1 MLMSD
6 KDIQQAMSSGE
17 LIIGDFSPESLQ
29 PASYDMRVGEEA
41 FSSHEKRINVK
52 STGSLVIK
60 PGDFILTRTYESV
73 KLSPKIAGKIG
84 LRSFHARK
92 GLALLAG
99 PQIDPGFEGV
109 LVVGLHNLDANER
122 KLSYREPF
130 CTIEFYRLSEPVQH
144 PYKGEYQ
151 KQKGIR
157 KRDSNPI
164 KESIAAWAPVDDR
177 LKKLEEKVDFLLS
190 KYQERE
196 VVGKRFKFDW
206 EGGLSDLKEKFTSVE
221 LQHKAL
227 EWRYF

>member
-1 MLMSD
+1 MSD
-6 KDIQQAMSSGE
+6 KDIREAISSGE
-17 LIIGDFSPESLQ
+17 LTIADFSSESLQ

-41 FSSHEKRINVK
+41 FSSHEKRIDVK

-60 PGDFILTRTYESV
+60 PGDFILVRTYESV

-109 LVVGLHNLDANER
+109 LVVGLHNLDANEH

-130 CTIEFYRLSEPVQH
+130 CTIEFYRLSEPAQQ
-144 PYKGEYQ
+144 PYKGDYQ
-151 KQKGIR
+151 NQKGIR
-157 KRDSNPI
+157 EEDCTAIEERNP
-164 KESIAAWAPVDDR
+164 AWAPVDDR
-177 LKKLEEKVDFLLS
+177 LKKMEEKVDFLIS
-190 KYQERE
+190 KYPERE
-196 VVGKRFKFDW
+196 VVGKKFKFDW
-206 EGGLSDLKEKFTSVE
+206 EGGLSHLKGKFTSVE

-227 EWRYF
+227 EWR